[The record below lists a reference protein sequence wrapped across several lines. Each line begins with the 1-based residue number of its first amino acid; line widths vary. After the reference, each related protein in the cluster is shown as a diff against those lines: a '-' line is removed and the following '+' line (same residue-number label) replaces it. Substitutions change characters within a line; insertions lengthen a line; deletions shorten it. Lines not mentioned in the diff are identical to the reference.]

1 MLYGGEWLC
10 FGGVQQTTEDVRKM
24 PEISTSRKP
33 VPGVFQLLGL
43 RVIISIDAGNW
54 HLSASCADRM
64 PSYTELKYLR
74 YQMLPDNIYMAEIFP
89 PKDEFV
95 NINPNVRHLWQ
106 VEIEK
111 TNYPTK

>member
-1 MLYGGEWLC
+1 MK
-10 FGGVQQTTEDVRKM
+10 KM
-24 PEISTSRKP
+24 PPISTLRNPKP
-33 VPGVFQLLGL
+33 GIFQLLGL
-43 RVIISIDAGNW
+43 RIIISIDAGLW

-64 PSYTELKYLR
+64 PSYSELKYLH

-106 VEIEK
+106 IEVDK
-111 TNYPTK
+111 SNYPKK

>member
-1 MLYGGEWLC
+1 M
-10 FGGVQQTTEDVRKM
+10 RKI
-24 PEISTSRKP
+24 PPINTLREPKP
-33 VPGVFQLLGL
+33 GIFQLLGL
-43 RVIISIDAGNW
+43 RIIITIDNGAW

-64 PSYTELKYLR
+64 PSYAELKYLR

-106 VEIEK
+106 IDVNK
-111 TNYPTK
+111 SNYPK